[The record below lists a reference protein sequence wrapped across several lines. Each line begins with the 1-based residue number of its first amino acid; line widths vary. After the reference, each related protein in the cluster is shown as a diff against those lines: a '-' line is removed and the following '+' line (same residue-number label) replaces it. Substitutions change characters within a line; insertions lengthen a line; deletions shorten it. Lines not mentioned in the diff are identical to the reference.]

1 MVVSMEEPE
10 QQDSDEDEV
19 RAGDGIETTSGVRP
33 IVHAL
38 LRNHDP
44 LGPWR
49 AQMAGINR
57 MLQQPVL
64 DAVARNNAVIGV
76 AMATAAK
83 PQLSIINAARI
94 AGITS
99 PSVLSKSVLDVVAA
113 NTARQRSM
121 ADSMLAA
128 SIAVKPQLTFLNSAR
143 IAAITG
149 PPPLSKGVLDAV
161 AAVTARQNSI
171 LKGVMAAAVR
181 PQLSIPSAMR
191 VFESSWASSYA
202 SPLSAIALQAASFP
216 SSLHQIAGQI
226 GRVFT
231 EDLLSRFDALRW
243 LFREWLPDNLR
254 DVDAD
259 QWTWLLRISAKDGTC
274 LAWAP
279 RARIVADLL
288 ALRRSAV
295 RRRYLIEH
303 RLEVVEDVEASLEEV
318 DHPDLLA
325 YREFTL
331 QAAACVRDGHDAAAQ
346 ALLANVLDTV
356 MRNHGHAWLRGYF
369 PQATFTGTG
378 SHKMIAGA
386 HGTHTGGAE
395 LRMLAPYLLVNALKN
410 VFLNGV
416 DRQHTLNRHLGAH
429 HASADTYRS
438 EFAFAALLNTHALL
452 RLMDR
457 YLYA

>member
-1 MVVSMEEPE
+1 MSVGREMLVSMEEPE

-19 RAGDGIETTSGVRP
+19 RDGDGAETTSGVRP
-33 IVHAL
+33 IIHPL

-49 AQMAGINR
+49 AQMASVNR

-76 AMATAAK
+76 AMAAAAK

-94 AGITS
+94 AGITG
-99 PSVLSKSVLDVVAA
+99 PSVLSKSVLDAMAA
-113 NTARQRSM
+113 NTARQRSI
-121 ADSMLAA
+121 ADSMLAV
-128 SIAVKPQLTFLNSAR
+128 SVAVKPQLTFLNSAR

-149 PPPLSKGVLDAV
+149 PPLWSKGVLDAV
-161 AAVTARQNSI
+161 ATATARQNSI
-171 LKGVMAAAVR
+171 LEGAMAATVKPR
-181 PQLSIPSAMR
+181 LSIPSSMR
-191 VFESSWASSYA
+191 LFESSWASSYT
-202 SPLSAIALQAASFP
+202 SPMSAIALQAASLP

-259 QWTWLLRISAKDGTC
+259 LWTWLLRISAKDATC

-279 RARIVADLL
+279 RAGIVADLL

-318 DHPDLLA
+318 DHP
-325 YREFTL
+325 T
-331 QAAACVRDGHDAAAQ
+331 CSH
-346 ALLANVLDTV
+346 
-356 MRNHGHAWLRGYF
+356 
-369 PQATFTGTG
+369 TG
-378 SHKMIAGA
+378 SS
-386 HGTHTGGAE
+386 
-395 LRMLAPYLLVNALKN
+395 RSRPPP
-410 VFLNGV
+410 
-416 DRQHTLNRHLGAH
+416 
-429 HASADTYRS
+429 ASATATTRRRRRCWPTSWTPSCATTATPGCAATSHRRRS
-438 EFAFAALLNTHALL
+438 PAPAAT
-452 RLMDR
+452 R
-457 YLYA
+457 